1 MGTSVVRRT
10 WLAMRRADP
19 RLADA
24 VLAGVLTVAL
34 LGWLVLSRSGP
45 AELVPLAGATLLTV
59 PLCVRHRFP
68 LWGYAAQL
76 LGALVAHAALSS
88 PVALVALVLGGYS
101 VATVPGRRMRAAM
114 VLGAAGLVLFIR
126 YTVTGSS
133 LVLLV
138 VWLVASSVRSLR
150 LRVQVA
156 EQYAASLRREQRTAQ
171 LLAMETERARIA
183 RELHD
188 VLGHH
193 VTIMTIQTG
202 AARQVMR
209 TDPDEAGQALLAA
222 EAAGRQAMAELRDLL
237 RLLAPDTGADGIED
251 LAPPPG
257 LAQLDA
263 LVAGTV
269 TAGLPVTLCV
279 EGAPRPL
286 ERGLDLAAYR
296 VVQEGLTNALK
307 HAPGASTRV
316 LVRYRPDELQID
328 VLDQGM
334 AAGERQSGG
343 ERQGGGERQS
353 GGERQGGGD
362 VTEDS
367 RRGLL
372 GLRERIAP
380 YRGTF
385 TAGRA
390 AGGGY
395 RIRARFPLE
404 PT

>member
-1 MGTSVVRRT
+1 MGTSVIRRT
-10 WLAMRRADP
+10 WLAMRRTDP

-24 VLAGVLTVAL
+24 VLAGGLTVAQL
-34 LGWLVLSRSGP
+34 VWLVLSRSAP
-45 AELVPLAGATLLTV
+45 AEWVPLAGATLLTV
-59 PLCVRHRFP
+59 PLCVRRRFP
-68 LWGYAAQL
+68 LWGFAAQL
-76 LGALVAHAALSS
+76 LGVLIAHGPLSS
-88 PVALVALVLGGYS
+88 PVGLVALVLGGYS
-101 VATVPGRRMRAAM
+101 VAMVPGRRMRAAM
-114 VLGAAGLVLFIR
+114 VLGAAGLVLLVR

-133 LVLLV
+133 LMLLV
-138 VWLVASSVRSLR
+138 VWLVGSSVRSLR

-156 EQYAASLRREQRTAQ
+156 ERYAESVRREQRTAQ

-237 RLLAPDTGADGIED
+237 HLLAPTTGADTGADSTGD

-269 TAGLPVTLCV
+269 TAGLPVTLSV

-328 VLDQGM
+328 VLDQGV
-334 AAGERQSGG
+334 AAGDRPS
-343 ERQGGGERQS
+343 R
-353 GGERQGGGD
+353 GD
-362 VTEDS
+362 VSEDS

-390 AGGGY
+390 AGGY
-395 RIRARFPLE
+395 LIRARFPLE